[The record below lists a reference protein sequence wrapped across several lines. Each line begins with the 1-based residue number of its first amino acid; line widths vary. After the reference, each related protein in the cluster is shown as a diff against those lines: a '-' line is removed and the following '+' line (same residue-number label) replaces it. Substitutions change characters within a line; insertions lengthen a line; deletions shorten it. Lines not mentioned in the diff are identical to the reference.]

1 MGVRKVK
8 TLYIAA
14 AVLLVTAAGLL
25 FAYPAIASAATS
37 QPNTRF
43 LGGMPNQVPFH
54 QGSGF
59 APFGGP
65 PNGGPASPFG
75 GPPSRG
81 GGGHGPPTPVTIA
94 NGQAIT
100 VTSTKGE
107 FRVVGNRDKNGTAS
121 GTLTFT
127 VAGKLS
133 SGYIMTI
140 GGSITV
146 NGTTYTVSSGSG
158 RMSPFANSIS
168 GQGTTSSAG
177 TYLLDAVAHG
187 DFTGSSTAN
196 VGLDFSNGTT
206 EYAVTLVGTI
216 QG

>member
-1 MGVRKVK
+1 VK
-8 TLYIAA
+8 TIYVAA
-14 AVLLVTAAGLL
+14 ALLLVTAAGLL
-25 FAYPAIASAATS
+25 FAYPAIASAAMP
-37 QPNTRF
+37 QPEARF
-43 LGGMPNQVPFH
+43 SGGMPNQVPFH
-54 QGSGF
+54 
-59 APFGGP
+59 
-65 PNGGPASPFG
+65 GGPAFAPFG

-81 GGGHGPPTPVTIA
+81 GGGHGPPTPVTVS
-94 NGQAIT
+94 NGQVIT

-107 FRVVGNRDKNGTAS
+107 FRVVGDRDKNGTAS

-133 SGYIMTI
+133 GGYIMSI

-168 GQGTTSSAG
+168 GQGTTSSGG
-177 TYLLDAVAHG
+177 TYLLDAAAHG
-187 DFTGSSTAN
+187 DFTGASTAN
-196 VGLDFSNGTT
+196 VGLDFGNGTT
-206 EYAVTLVGTI
+206 EYAVTLAGTI